1 MKDDAQFPTPTIP
14 TRTFVAHKAKL
25 RHRVGRRTTLWL
37 RAPARLRQQTHEK
50 RNAFRLTQFEI
61 FYQANVR
68 FLRHDVSRMGELSR
82 LSRVLMLRRRIGVE
96 KHVSQARTTTDHDEI
111 RKWAEERGGRPS
123 IVETDGEG
131 GILRID
137 FQEPDENLK
146 PISWDEFFR
155 IFEDRNLAFLYQE
168 EISGHK
174 SRFNK
179 LVDRSAV
186 A

>member
-1 MKDDAQFPTPTIP
+1 M
-14 TRTFVAHKAKL
+14 
-25 RHRVGRRTTLWL
+25 
-37 RAPARLRQQTHEK
+37 
-50 RNAFRLTQFEI
+50 
-61 FYQANVR
+61 
-68 FLRHDVSRMGELSR
+68 
-82 LSRVLMLRRRIGVE
+82 SRVLMLRRRIGVE